1 MQKKKRVISS
11 KTKFVMACLIPILG
25 FYSLFFIFPISN
37 AFNLSLRIY
46 NLAMPKHPFIGLGNF
61 RALFSDRI
69 FLISLRNTFKLVG
82 LIVPTTII
90 LGLLVAIGINSELIK
105 QKSFFRVAYF
115 IPSISMSAAI
125 AYVWMFI
132 YQPSGGILN
141 IFLKS
146 IGFSKKNFL
155 GDFSLVLPSLALV
168 GIWQG
173 VGFNVIL
180 FLAGLQAIPD
190 IYYEAATIDG
200 AGKWKL
206 FWHITLPLLLPSFLF
221 VSVTTTIQAFQ
232 LFTTV
237 FIMTGGGPANSSTV
251 IVLQLYREA
260 FRSLRMGYAATIG
273 VFLLG
278 IIFIFSLL
286 QLKVL
291 QKKWEY

>member
-1 MQKKKRVISS
+1 
-11 KTKFVMACLIPILG
+11 
-25 FYSLFFIFPISN
+25 
-37 AFNLSLRIY
+37 
-46 NLAMPKHPFIGLGNF
+46 MPKHPFIGLGNF